1 MEKRWQSVFFF
12 FWRGPMMVSG
22 KSGLDW
28 ARLWTALDL
37 LLGGYFFFAGGGW
50 GRLYYFFLICKRIA
64 FSTFPQQ
71 DLFFHL
77 EGGGRRVVLYRLR
90 SP

>member
-1 MEKRWQSVFFF
+1 MIWRKGGSLFFFF

-37 LLGGYFFFAGGGW
+37 LLGGYFFLRGGG
-50 GRLYYFFLICKRIA
+50 GGMGA
-64 FSTFPQQ
+64 VV
-71 DLFFHL
+71 LFFSNL
-77 EGGGRRVVLYRLR
+77 
-90 SP
+90 

>member
-37 LLGGYFFFAGGGW
+37 LLGGYFFFAGGG
-50 GRLYYFFLICKRIA
+50 
-64 FSTFPQQ
+64 
-71 DLFFHL
+71 D
-77 EGGGRRVVLYRLR
+77 GGGCIIFF
-90 SP
+90 